1 MQKCFTANNEKP
13 SLRLADKHVKEGR
26 EQRSEGNEK
35 QMQQQL
41 KIISTILK
49 FIWRK
54 RKTKTGAKAKEKSE
68 QSRFAFLNR

>member
-13 SLRLADKHVKEGR
+13 SLRLADKRVKEGR
-26 EQRSEGNEK
+26 VQRSEGNEK

-54 RKTKTGAKAKEKSE
+54 RKTKTEAKAKKKASKADLH
-68 QSRFAFLNR
+68 F